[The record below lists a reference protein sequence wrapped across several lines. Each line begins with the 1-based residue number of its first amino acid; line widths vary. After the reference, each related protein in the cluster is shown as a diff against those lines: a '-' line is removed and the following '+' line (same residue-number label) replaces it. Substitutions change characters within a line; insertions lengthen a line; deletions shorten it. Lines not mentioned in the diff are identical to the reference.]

1 MKSSI
6 VILALA
12 TSSLFFAAPALAMPD
27 DPAELNSLIRTK
39 YNGDAAAYVEDN
51 RGEFR
56 KLGCQG
62 RADLLQALLDAGLV
76 FEDLKPSRYSAHA
89 QAIRCAFDK
98 GKMEALALLL
108 TPDAMT
114 MFEEV
119 EFGQTW
125 QASLLSSA
133 IYWDSYDRVRH
144 LLENGVHAAQH
155 DKEAAILT
163 REEHLLLA
171 AYEALDTEKE
181 DAIRAFQDAGFGH
194 IIDAARNKANWRY
207 VIDRMKGS
215 RGGGGG
221 GLFRSLLGGVA
232 GAALGGTTGAAL
244 GFLGA
249 GADAS
254 GDGDGNGAPQ
264 GSGPLPLATNR
275 ADLGAQLNPV
285 TAPRRGLQVQKV
297 DASGPAAL
305 AGLMQGDVIV
315 SIAGIP
321 VASRGS
327 FYVAT
332 EEAFGKER
340 FEVEYLREGVQ
351 QTALFDK
358 SKAAP
363 ETGAAQAAGNPASQA
378 ETPARAQDP
387 SSTLDELQKLG
398 DLRDRGILSVEEFEA
413 MKARILER
421 SDSPTGQ
428 APAIGAEDV
437 PADVPSVSGIMM
449 GQRLSSLTILREFE
463 DARYSI
469 EPPVADPEIESIAVT
484 VTPETGVCRVQLAGR
499 DHKKDFRGTSVLP
512 VYEGYKRMLEEQF
525 GPGEEVDT
533 LKPGSEYAKP
543 TFYAVSFWHGDR
555 RRLTSWKLDGKA
567 GYSLVKLQIR
577 TVRPP
582 DLYVHI
588 EYQFANYETCEAII
602 NARGN
607 GAS

>member
-1 MKSSI
+1 MT
-6 VILALA
+6 LALA

-56 KLGCQG
+56 KMGCEG
-62 RADLLQALLDAGLV
+62 RADLLQALLDAGLA
-76 FEDLKPSRYSAHA
+76 FENLEQSRYSAHA

-297 DASGPAAL
+297 DAGGPSAL

-332 EEAFGKER
+332 EEAFSKER
-340 FEVEYLREGVQ
+340 FEVEYLRDGVQ

-363 ETGAAQAAGNPASQA
+363 ETGAAQAAGNLAPEAQA
-378 ETPARAQDP
+378 PARAPDP
-387 SSTLDELQKLG
+387 ASTLDELQKLG
-398 DLRDRGILSVEEFEA
+398 DLRDRGILSEEEFEA
-413 MKARILER
+413 MKARILGADTKASEGAANH
-421 SDSPTGQ
+421 SDGTPIAEAFGIRRGQ
-428 APAIGAEDV
+428 SITDL
-437 PADVPSVSGIMM
+437 SVIEEQPNDMICPLLSGPI
-449 GQRLSSLTILREFE
+449 SILEL
-463 DARYSI
+463 
-469 EPPVADPEIESIAVT
+469 VT
-484 VTPETGVCRVQLAGR
+484 KEEWNGKEAQAGR
-499 DHKKDFRGTSVLP
+499 DHR
-512 VYEGYKRMLEEQF
+512 Q
-525 GPGEEVDT
+525 
-533 LKPGSEYAKP
+533 A
-543 TFYAVSFWHGDR
+543 A
-555 RRLTSWKLDGKA
+555 
-567 GYSLVKLQIR
+567 
-577 TVRPP
+577 
-582 DLYVHI
+582 
-588 EYQFANYETCEAII
+588 
-602 NARGN
+602 
-607 GAS
+607 